1 LTNAAYGCLKPA
13 PASRLRRA
21 FLHLQAS
28 IALNFL
34 SRILD
39 TLRQQYPAQLT
50 ESSLVYPI
58 PGYGAIEIGAH
69 RFYEK
74 KAGKDDVASGEAK
87 FMHIWQ
93 NNDGA

>member
-1 LTNAAYGCLKPA
+1 
-13 PASRLRRA
+13 
-21 FLHLQAS
+21 
-28 IALNFL
+28 
-34 SRILD
+34 
-39 TLRQQYPAQLT
+39 
-50 ESSLVYPI
+50 VYPI

-93 NNDGA
+93 NNDGAWKVTLVISYAHNALQK